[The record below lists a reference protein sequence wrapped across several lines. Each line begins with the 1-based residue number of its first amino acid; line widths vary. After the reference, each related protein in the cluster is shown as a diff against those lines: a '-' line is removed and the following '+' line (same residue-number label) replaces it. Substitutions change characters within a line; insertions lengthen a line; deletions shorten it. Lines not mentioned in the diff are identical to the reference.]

1 MDDGIELLCA
11 VRKSY
16 TWISNGTTEIVVAS
30 GLTYGFET
38 VPLWRSGLSVASII
52 GERRACTSGTRE
64 RRRLERTEMK
74 ALKGTDNRVLEVGRH
89 G

>member
-1 MDDGIELLCA
+1 MVWYGRWNRTTLRSEKEL
-11 VRKSY
+11 
-16 TWISNGTTEIVVAS
+16 
-30 GLTYGFET
+30 YGFET